1 MALTKDFKQQL
12 IDRFEAFELCDFLQI
27 KTEDFIEAFE
37 DQIEEAIED
46 VQDFAGLKLDEEET
60 KLEY

>member
-1 MALTKDFKQQL
+1 MALTKDFKQVL

-27 KTEDFIEAFE
+27 KMEDFVEAFE

-46 VQDFAGLKLDEEET
+46 VQDFAGLKLDEEEPE
-60 KLEY
+60 LEY

>member
-12 IDRFEAFELCDFLQI
+12 IDLFEAFELCDFLQI